1 MEACSVFSVLQC
13 SAVCCSVLQF
23 VVVYCSFNN
32 FSRLNVR
39 RQHGSVQGRKTVR
52 DAPRI
57 VLQCVAVRC
66 SVLQRIAARYSV
78 LRCVAARCSELRCV
92 AKYCSV
98 LQHHLKTVRDVRWIV

>member
-13 SAVCCSVLQF
+13 SAVCCSVLQC